1 MSNASNLTDEQKS
14 KLGEW
19 AVEGIG
25 LSGIQKRVEEE
36 FGFRMTYMDTRFL
49 ALDLGLEVKE
59 PGDDDDDEP
68 EELEVV
74 EDVQPEPALNN
85 SPVEPNMPRGATNVT
100 VSIDELVI
108 PGAVVSG
115 KVTFSDAKTATW
127 MIDNMGRFGIEP
139 TEAGYRPN
147 DADMQSFQQQLSELM
162 RKKGY

>member
-1 MSNASNLTDEQKS
+1 MSIVSNLTADQKS

-49 ALDLGLEVKE
+49 TLDLGLDVKE
-59 PGDDDDDEP
+59 PGDDDDDVADDV
-68 EELEVV
+68 VV
-74 EDVQPEPALNN
+74 EEAPAGIATSD
-85 SPVEPNMPRGATNVT
+85 SPVDQQGASKVT

-115 KVTFSDAKTATW
+115 KVTFSDGKTATW

-139 TEAGYRPN
+139 TEAGYRPR
-147 DADMQSFQQQLSELM
+147 DEDMQSFQQQLSEMM

>member
-1 MSNASNLTDEQKS
+1 MSIASNLTDEQKL

-59 PGDDDDDEP
+59 PGDDEDDEP
-68 EELEVV
+68 EHDEVV
-74 EDVQPEPALNN
+74 EDQPEPALSD
-85 SPVEPNMPRGATNVT
+85 SPAGPEVPQGETNVT

-115 KVTFSDAKTATW
+115 KVTFSDAKTAMW
-127 MIDNMGRFGIEP
+127 MIDNAGRFGIEP
-139 TEAGYRPN
+139 SEAGYRPN
-147 DADMQSFQQQLSELM
+147 EADMQSFQEQLSQMM

>member
-1 MSNASNLTDEQKS
+1 MSIASNLTADQKS

-49 ALDLGLEVKE
+49 TLDLGLEVKE
-59 PGDDDDDEP
+59 PGDDDDDDADDV
-68 EELEVV
+68 VV
-74 EDVQPEPALNN
+74 EESPAERAM
-85 SPVEPNMPRGATNVT
+85 SDTSVDQQGATKVT

-108 PGAVVSG
+108 PGAMVSG
-115 KVTFSDAKTATW
+115 KVTFSDGKTATW
-127 MIDNMGRFGIEP
+127 LIDNMAQLGIEP
-139 TEAGYRPN
+139 TEAGYRPSA
-147 DADMQSFQQQLSELM
+147 ADIQSFQQQLREMM

>member
-1 MSNASNLTDEQKS
+1 MSIASNLTDEQKS

-59 PGDDDDDEP
+59 PGDDDEDEP
-68 EELEVV
+68 EEAEVV
-74 EDVQPEPALNN
+74 KEVQSETDLGDSTDEPE
-85 SPVEPNMPRGATNVT
+85 MPQGATNVT
-100 VSIDELVI
+100 VSIDEIVI

-115 KVTFSDAKTATW
+115 KVRFSDAKTAMW

-139 TEAGYRPN
+139 DEVGYRPN
-147 DADMQSFQQQLSELM
+147 EADMQSFQQQLSEMM